1 MVEYEIVFLLK
12 NTKPEIITQLTNKI
26 DDILKVDGGEIIMS
40 NHWGIINLAYP
51 IKKETN
57 ADFFIRIVKTDPKN
71 ILVLKKLPKI
81 ERNVLRTL
89 VINTQKEKKY
99 VRSINLS
106 NTQITPEEF
115 QYQVKSGTKK
125 NILKT
130 I

>member
-1 MVEYEIVFLLK
+1 M
-12 NTKPEIITQLTNKI
+12 
-26 DDILKVDGGEIIMS
+26 
-40 NHWGIINLAYP
+40 
-51 IKKETN
+51 
-57 ADFFIRIVKTDPKN
+57 
-71 ILVLKKLPKI
+71 LKKLPKI

-99 VRSINLS
+99 VRNINLS
-106 NTQITPEEF
+106 NTQITPKEF

>member
-1 MVEYEIVFLLK
+1 M
-12 NTKPEIITQLTNKI
+12 
-26 DDILKVDGGEIIMS
+26 
-40 NHWGIINLAYP
+40 
-51 IKKETN
+51 
-57 ADFFIRIVKTDPKN
+57 
-71 ILVLKKLPKI
+71 LKKLPKI